1 MSVLPRIKAPLLRV
15 KSLWPRD
22 PHHFLR
28 DVRGVI
34 HVGANSGQ
42 ERDIYYAH
50 GTCVTWIEPIPEVFA
65 RLQAN
70 IARLPRQR
78 AIQGLVSDTVGTRY
92 RFHISNNDGQSSSFL
107 PFRHH
112 SDIWPDVHFERT
124 IELASETLPSLLKR
138 HSIDHR
144 DHQALVLDTQGSE
157 LLVLRGA
164 VELLP
169 SFSYV
174 KVEASDFEV
183 YEGGCTLAD
192 LGAFLSRQGFREL
205 SRRCFARRRQGGQC
219 FDVTFERVA
228 G

>member
-1 MSVLPRIKAPLLRV
+1 MSVLSRIKAPLLRI
-15 KSLWPRD
+15 KSSLPGD

-42 ERDIYYAH
+42 ERDIYDAH
-50 GTCVTWIEPIPEVFA
+50 STSVIWIEPIPQVFA
-65 RLQAN
+65 KLQEN
-70 IARLPRQR
+70 IAGFPKQH
-78 AIQGLVSDTVGTRY
+78 AIQGLLSDTVGTRY
-92 RFHISNNDGQSSSFL
+92 RFHISNNDGQSSSL
-107 PFRHH
+107 LQLKHH
-112 SDIWPDVHFERT
+112 ADVWPHIRFERT
-124 IELASETLPSLLKR
+124 IELESETLPSLLRR

-144 DHQALVLDTQGSE
+144 HYRALVLDTQGSE

-169 SFSYV
+169 SFGYI

-183 YEGGCTLAD
+183 YEGCCTLAD
-192 LGAFLSRQGFREL
+192 LTAFLARYGFTEL
-205 SRRCFARRRQGGQC
+205 SRRCFARRRQGGRC
-219 FDVTFERVA
+219 FDVTFARIA